1 MPPYPIIMT
10 RSADQIRITISIQVK
25 KIHLRAIFPPVHRVK
40 SPLFFCRI
48 FRSLPPAFCDHH
60 IGATIPVHISYAQ
73 AMGILMRTRN
83 SLLPADDMFFPFCIS
98 LLRRCFQP
106 DDLFSFR
113 IITNEILPAVA
124 VDIRKSRTFIPLM
137 VMNQK
142 FLPMPSFLSWIFV
155 PDHLVARP
163 SDPNQIYQ
171 PILIHIHVRSE
182 E

>member
-1 MPPYPIIMT
+1 M
-10 RSADQIRITISIQVK
+10 
-25 KIHLRAIFPPVHRVK
+25 K
-40 SPLFFCRI
+40 SPFFLRRI

-142 FLPMPSFLSWIFV
+142 
-155 PDHLVARP
+155 
-163 SDPNQIYQ
+163 
-171 PILIHIHVRSE
+171 RSE
-182 E
+182 ERRVWQRE